1 MEAQLKLLRKQLG
14 EEQQQRAKAEAR
26 ALEERR
32 QREEEQRRREEEQ
45 RRREEEQRR
54 REIAEA
60 LTKPNDLSTFLL
72 KCHDL
77 SLAIDIVTDPTQT
90 TKGDTSKATRRYYPS
105 RIVPWLGFLTEQARI
120 WTCFHQHPSF
130 LSKLQFPSSHQL
142 DYVLKTISPITAE
155 MDLRYYERDTVEN
168 QVQMVVNAVY
178 EDENLKQAF
187 GLAGSITFES
197 HTNLGVS
204 KRSQATEEQMR
215 DLSIDTDPSSRKDHT
230 SRKGKQKATKDPP
243 ISGGQADRFCVYRRG
258 TEEDIPAIA
267 IEYKA
272 PHKLTCDEIA
282 TGLTEEI
289 HPARDVINR
298 EEDTSEFYSK
308 RLATVVVTQLFSYMV
323 AKGVQYGYICTGE
336 VFVFLRILEDPSIVE
351 YAICV
356 PNRDVRTDHKEDFEL
371 TAVGQVVAF
380 TMRALASP
388 PPSQAWHAAASELG
402 VWPVEYSEVLAR
414 TPSNKRLKG
423 RNPLSSAYRGKKA
436 DLPSF
441 HMQLR
446 SCRPS
451 DHPPRNRSPSPPP
464 PDSPSPAHKTPSALK
479 SQSGAKSRGST
490 SQHPP
495 RGGRQGKETG
505 ARVPIQDR
513 PYCSQECLL
522 GLRAGGSRDPSCAN
536 FQDHREKINPQ
547 SFLRK
552 VRQQLAVDR
561 GHDADCR
568 PLYKA
573 GSYGALF
580 KVRLS
585 SHGFTLV
592 AKGAT
597 CENLDALTRERDVY
611 NKLRDIQ
618 GQHVPVCLGIIELE
632 PKRPYYYD
640 GGIYTHMLMLS
651 WAGRSITNSQ
661 SNGNLPVSD
670 MVKSSLQAIHRRG
683 VLHGDA
689 EPRNILWNDII
700 KRPMIVDFGRASIR
714 RPLSAIPAN
723 TMRKRKLQ
731 RCKVEDEFKAE
742 SDTAQCHLDRLFGS
756 LKARRIG
763 TWYTHVKP
771 LQEARGG
778 GNRDIRSAREGTM
791 TGW

>member
-1 MEAQLKLLRKQLG
+1 MEAQLELLRKQLR
-14 EEQQQRAKAEAR
+14 EEQRRREDAEALASAEQQQRANAEAR

-32 QREEEQRRREEEQ
+32 QRA
-45 RRREEEQRR
+45 EEQRR

-105 RIVPWLGFLTEQARI
+105 RIVPWSEFLAGQART
-120 WTCFHQHPSF
+120 WNRFHQHPSF
-130 LSKLQFPSSHQL
+130 VSRLQFPSSHQL

-178 EDENLKQAF
+178 EDETLKQAF
-187 GLAGSITFES
+187 RLAGSITFES
-197 HTNLGVS
+197 HTNLGAS
-204 KRSQATEEQMR
+204 KRTQATEEQMQ
-215 DLSIDTDPSSRKDHT
+215 DLSIDTDPSSRKGHT
-230 SRKGKQKATKDPP
+230 TRKGKQKATEDPP
-243 ISGGQADRFCVYRRG
+243 ISRGQADRFCVYRRG

-282 TGLTEEI
+282 TGLAAEI
-289 HPARDVINR
+289 QPGRDVIN
-298 EEDTSEFYSK
+298 
-308 RLATVVVTQLFSYMV
+308 
-323 AKGVQYGYICTGE
+323 I
-336 VFVFLRILEDPSIVE
+336 I
-351 YAICV
+351 
-356 PNRDVRTDHKEDFEL
+356 
-371 TAVGQVVAF
+371 AF

-402 VWPVEYSEVLAR
+402 IWPVEYSEVLAR

-423 RNPLSSAYRGKKA
+423 RHPLSSAYRGKKA
-436 DLPSF
+436 DLPAF

-451 DHPPRNRSPSPPP
+451 DHPPRDRSPSPPP
-464 PDSPSPAHKTPSALK
+464 PDSPSPAQTPSTLK
-479 SQSGAKSRGST
+479 CQSAAKSRGDA
-490 SQHPP
+490 SQHQP

-522 GLRAGGSRDPSCAN
+522 GLRAGGPLDPSCPN
-536 FQDHREKINPQ
+536 FQDHRKKINPR
-547 SFLRK
+547 SFLRR

-597 CENLDALTRERDVY
+597 CENLDALVHERNMY

-618 GQHVPVCLGIIELE
+618 GQHVPVCLGIIKLE
-632 PKRPYYYD
+632 RKRPYYYD
-640 GGIYTHMLMLS
+640 GGVYTHMLMLS

-670 MVKSSLQAIHRRG
+670 MVKSAFQAIHRRG

-689 EPRNILWNDII
+689 EPRNILWNDVM
-700 KRPMIVDFGRASIR
+700 KRLMIVDFGRASKR
-714 RPLSAIPAN
+714 DPLAIASTN
-723 TMRKRKLQ
+723 TRKRKLQ
-731 RCKVEDEFKAE
+731 EGKIEQEYTVELNNVQRSIDNLFQSAE
-742 SDTAQCHLDRLFGS
+742 
-756 LKARRIG
+756 ARRI
-763 TWYTHVKP
+763 
-771 LQEARGG
+771 
-778 GNRDIRSAREGTM
+778 RSAYSQVKSLHWPGWAEAKSTLFRRLSVFSGLALCTVPLSSEG
-791 TGW
+791 

>member
-1 MEAQLKLLRKQLG
+1 MEAQLELLRKQLR
-14 EEQQQRAKAEAR
+14 EEQQRREDAEAQV
-26 ALEERR
+26 LEERR
-32 QREEEQRRREEEQ
+32 RREN
-45 RRREEEQRR
+45 
-54 REIAEA
+54 AEA

-77 SLAIDIVTDPTQT
+77 SLAIDIVTDPTLT

-105 RIVPWLGFLTEQARI
+105 RIVPWSGFLAEQART
-120 WTCFHQHPSF
+120 WSRFYKHPSF
-130 LSKLQFPSSHQL
+130 LSRLQFPSSHQL
-142 DYVLKTISPITAE
+142 DYILKTISPITAE

-178 EDENLKQAF
+178 EDEALKQAF

-204 KRSQATEEQMR
+204 KRNQAAAEMR
-215 DLSIDTDPSSRKDHT
+215 DLPIDTDPPSRKDHT
-230 SRKGKQKATKDPP
+230 SKKGKQKATEDPP
-243 ISGGQADRFCVYRRG
+243 VSRGQADRFCVYRRG

-282 TGLTEEI
+282 TGLADEI
-289 HPARDVINR
+289 HPAQDVINR

-336 VFVFLRILEDPSIVE
+336 AFVFLHIPESPSIVE

-356 PNRDVRTDHKEDFEL
+356 PNQDVRTDHREDFEL
-371 TAVGQVVAF
+371 TAVGQIVAF
-380 TMRALASP
+380 TMRALTSP

-402 VWPVEYSEVLAR
+402 IWPVEYSEVLAQ
-414 TPSNKRLKG
+414 TPSNKRLKD

-436 DLPSF
+436 DLPAF
-441 HMQLR
+441 RMRLR
-446 SCRPS
+446 SYRPF
-451 DHPPRNRSPSPPP
+451 DHPPRDPSPNPSPPG
-464 PDSPSPAHKTPSALK
+464 SPSPAHKTPSTLK
-479 SQSGAKSRGST
+479 SQSVAKPRGGA
-490 SQHPP
+490 SQQPP
-495 RGGRQGKETG
+495 RGGKQGNKRG

-513 PYCSQECLL
+513 PYCSQLCLL
-522 GLRAGGSRDPSCAN
+522 GLQAGGSLDPSCPN
-536 FQDHREKINPQ
+536 FQDHREKINP
-547 SFLRK
+547 SAFLRK

-561 GHDADCR
+561 GRDADCR

-597 CENLDALTRERDVY
+597 CDNVGALMRERDVY

-618 GQHVPVCLGIIELE
+618 GQHVPVCLGVIELE
-632 PKRPYYYD
+632 RKYPYYYD
-640 GGIYTHMLMLS
+640 GGKYTHMLMLS
-651 WAGRSITNSQ
+651 WAGRSITNSL
-661 SNGNLPVSD
+661 SDGNRPVSN
-670 MVKSSLQAIHRRG
+670 MVKRSFQAIHRRG

-723 TMRKRKLQ
+723 TMRKRKLP
-731 RCKVEDEFKAE
+731 RCKVEDEFIAE
-742 SDTAQCHLDRLFGS
+742 SDAAQCHLDRLFGS
-756 LKARRIG
+756 LKARQIG
-763 TWYTHVKP
+763 TWCTQLKP
-771 LQEARGG
+771 LQGAQGG
-778 GNRDIRSAREGTM
+778 GSRDIGSIHEGAM
-791 TGW
+791 TGL

>member
-1 MEAQLKLLRKQLG
+1 MEAQLELLRKQLR
-14 EEQQQRAKAEAR
+14 EEQRRREDAEALASAEQQQRANAEAR

-32 QREEEQRRREEEQ
+32 QRA
-45 RRREEEQRR
+45 EEQRR

-105 RIVPWLGFLTEQARI
+105 RIVP
-120 WTCFHQHPSF
+120 C
-130 LSKLQFPSSHQL
+130 
-142 DYVLKTISPITAE
+142 PITAE

-178 EDENLKQAF
+178 EDETLKQAF
-187 GLAGSITFES
+187 RLAGSITFES
-197 HTNLGVS
+197 HTNLGAS
-204 KRSQATEEQMR
+204 KRTQATEEQMQ
-215 DLSIDTDPSSRKDHT
+215 DLSIDTDPSSRKGHT
-230 SRKGKQKATKDPP
+230 TRKGKQKATEDPP
-243 ISGGQADRFCVYRRG
+243 ISRGQADRFCVYRRG

-282 TGLTEEI
+282 TGLAAEI
-289 HPARDVINR
+289 QPGRDVINS

-323 AKGVQYGYICTGE
+323 SKGVQYGYICTGE
-336 VFVFLRILEDPSIVE
+336 VFVFLRILEDPSVIE

-356 PNRDVRTDHKEDFEL
+356 PNQDVRTNHKEDFEL
-371 TAVGQVVAF
+371 TAVGQVIAF

-402 VWPVEYSEVLAR
+402 IWPVEYSEVLAR

-423 RNPLSSAYRGKKA
+423 RHPLSSAYRGKKA
-436 DLPSF
+436 DLPAF

-451 DHPPRNRSPSPPP
+451 DHPPRDRSPSPPP
-464 PDSPSPAHKTPSALK
+464 PDSPSPAQTPSTLK
-479 SQSGAKSRGST
+479 CQSAAKSRGDA
-490 SQHPP
+490 SQHQP

-522 GLRAGGSRDPSCAN
+522 GLRAGGPLDPSCPN
-536 FQDHREKINPQ
+536 FQDHRKKINPR
-547 SFLRK
+547 SFLRR

-597 CENLDALTRERDVY
+597 CENLDALVHERNMY

-618 GQHVPVCLGIIELE
+618 GQHVPVCLGIIKLE
-632 PKRPYYYD
+632 RKRPYYYD
-640 GGIYTHMLMLS
+640 GGVYTHMLMLS

-670 MVKSSLQAIHRRG
+670 MVKSAFQAIHRRG

-689 EPRNILWNDII
+689 EPRNILWNDVM
-700 KRPMIVDFGRASIR
+700 KRLMIVDFGRASKR
-714 RPLSAIPAN
+714 DPLAIASTN
-723 TMRKRKLQ
+723 TRKRKLQ
-731 RCKVEDEFKAE
+731 EGKIEQEYTVELNNVQRSIDNLFQSAE
-742 SDTAQCHLDRLFGS
+742 
-756 LKARRIG
+756 ARRI
-763 TWYTHVKP
+763 
-771 LQEARGG
+771 
-778 GNRDIRSAREGTM
+778 RSAYSQVKSLHWPGWAEAKSTLFRRLSVFSGLALCTVPLSSEG
-791 TGW
+791 